1 MLKHKKSKFIAVAM
15 TVALAGSILA
25 GCGST
30 SKSGTES
37 ASGNKVIKVNLGAD
51 PKTIDPGLNNSVE
64 GGKVIV
70 NAFQGLTDL
79 DKDEKVIPGVAEKW
93 DISKDGLH
101 YTFHLR
107 KDAKWSDGKPVK
119 AQDFEYAWKRALNP
133 DTASEYAFQL
143 FYLKNGEAYNQ
154 SQNPKATKKA
164 TVDQVGVKATDDNTL
179 DVTLEGATPYFLALM
194 SFPTYMPIRKDIV
207 EKNPK
212 DWATKPE
219 TYVSNGPFMMK
230 ELKMKDS
237 INFVKNPN
245 YWDTKNVKLDSV
257 QFKVLDQ
264 ESSYFA
270 AFKTGQIDMIDKP
283 PVQEIPNLLK
293 DGTAKSYPYLGTY
306 YYDFNVSANAAS
318 VNPEAAKA
326 LSDVR
331 VRKAL
336 SLAIDREAI
345 TSKVSKGG
353 EKPATSFVPSG
364 VTDDKG
370 VKFKNKE
377 YYKTTADV
385 EQAKKLLAEAGYTD
399 GKGFPKLELIYN
411 TLQMHQSMA
420 AAVQDMWKK
429 NLGIDI
435 TLRNL
440 ERKVQ
445 LTEANKHNFVLNRDG
460 WIADYNDPMT
470 FLDIFTT
477 TNGNN
482 YSGYNNPKYDA
493 LITAAKVEVNA
504 EKRAAMLHEA
514 EDMLMND
521 MPIMPIFEY
530 TEVVCM
536 NKKLTGVHV
545 SNLGFFY
552 FRDADLA
559 K

>member
-1 MLKHKKSKFIAVAM
+1 MLKNKKSKFIALAM

-25 GCGST
+25 GCGSSAT
-30 SKSGTES
+30 NNQ

-70 NAFQGLTDL
+70 NAFEGLTDV

-93 DISKDGLH
+93 DVSQDGLH

-154 SQNPKATKKA
+154 SKNPNAAKKA
-164 TVDQVGVKATDDNTL
+164 TEDQVGVKATDDNTL
-179 DVTLEGATPYFLALM
+179 DVTLEGATPYFLSLM

-219 TYVSNGPFMMK
+219 TYVSNGPFVMK

-237 INFVKNPN
+237 LNFVKNPN
-245 YWDTKNVKLDSV
+245 YWDAKNVKLDGI

-264 ESSYFA
+264 ESSYLA
-270 AFKTGQIDMIDKP
+270 AFKTGQLDMIDKP

-306 YYDFNVSANAAS
+306 YYDFNVSANAEN

-326 LSDVR
+326 LKDVR

-364 VTDDKG
+364 VTDEKG
-370 VKFKNKE
+370 TKFKNKE

-385 EQAKKLLAEAGYTD
+385 EEAKKLLAEAGYPD

-411 TLQMHQSMA
+411 TLQQHQSIA

-482 YSGYNNPKYDA
+482 YCGYNNPKYDA
-493 LITAAKVEVNA
+493 LITAAKVEANE
-504 EKRAAMLHEA
+504 EKRTAMLHEA
-514 EDMLMND
+514 EDMVMND
-521 MPIMPIFEY
+521 MPIMPIYEY

-552 FRDADLA
+552 FRDADLT

>member
-1 MLKHKKSKFIAVAM
+1 M

-25 GCGST
+25 GCGSSAT
-30 SKSGTES
+30 NNQ
-37 ASGNKVIKVNLGAD
+37 ASGNKVIKVNLSAD

-64 GGKVIV
+64 GAKVVV
-70 NAFQGLTDL
+70 NAFEGLTDL

-93 DISKDGLH
+93 DVSKDGLH

-107 KDAKWSDGKPVK
+107 KDAKWSDGKTVK

-133 DTASEYAFQL
+133 DTASEYAFQA

-154 SQNPKATKKA
+154 SKDPKATKKA
-164 TVDQVGVKATDDNTL
+164 TVDEVGVKATDDSTL
-179 DVTLEGATPYFLALM
+179 DVTLEGATLYFLSLLAT
-194 SFPTYMPIRKDIV
+194 PTYMPVRKDIV

-212 DWATKPE
+212 DWATKAE

-237 INFVKNPN
+237 INLVKNTN
-245 YWDTKNVKLDSV
+245 YWDAKNVKLDGV

-306 YYDFNVSANAAS
+306 YYDFNISANAAN

-336 SLAIDREAI
+336 SLAIDRDAI

-353 EKPATSFVPSG
+353 EKPATSFVPSD
-364 VTDDKG
+364 VTDGKG
-370 VKFKNKE
+370 TKFKNKE

-385 EQAKKLLAEAGYTD
+385 EQAKKLLAEAGYPD
-399 GKGFPKLELIYN
+399 GKGLPKLELIYN

-482 YSGYNNPKYDA
+482 YAGYNNPKYDA
-493 LITAAKVEVNA
+493 LITAAKVEANA
-504 EKRAAMLHEA
+504 EKRTAMLHEA
-514 EDMLMND
+514 EDMIMTD
-521 MPIMPIFEY
+521 MPIIPIFEY

-545 SNLGFFY
+545 SNLGFFF
-552 FRDADLA
+552 FRDADLT

>member
-1 MLKHKKSKFIAVAM
+1 MLKNKKSKFITLAM
-15 TVALAGSILA
+15 TVALAGSIFA

-30 SKSGTES
+30 GKSGTEN
-37 ASGNKVIKVNLGAD
+37 ASGNKVIKVNLSAD

-133 DTASEYAFQL
+133 DTASEYSFQL

-154 SQNPKATKKA
+154 SQSPKATKKA
-164 TVDQVGVKATDDNTL
+164 TVDEVGVKATDDYTL
-179 DVTLEGATPYFLALM
+179 DVTLEGATPYFLSLM
-194 SFPTYMPIRKDIV
+194 AFPTYMPIRKDII

-219 TYVSNGPFMMK
+219 TYVSNGPFVMK

-245 YWDTKNVKLDSV
+245 YWDTKNVKLDGI

-264 ESSYFA
+264 ESSYLA
-270 AFKTGQIDMIDKP
+270 AFKTGQMDMIDKP

-306 YYDFNVSANAAS
+306 YYDFNVSANAAN

-345 TSKVSKGG
+345 TSKVSKGN

-377 YYKTTADV
+377 YYKTTANV
-385 EQAKKLLAEAGYTD
+385 EEAKKLLVEAGYPD
-399 GKGFPKLELIYN
+399 GKGFPKMELIYN

-445 LTEANKHNFVLNRDG
+445 LAEANKHNFVLNRDG

-470 FLDIFTT
+470 FLDVFTT

-482 YSGYNNPKYDA
+482 YSGYSNPKYDA
-493 LITAAKVEVNA
+493 LITAAKVEANA
-504 EKRAAMLHEA
+504 EKRTAMLHEA

-521 MPIMPIFEY
+521 MPIVPVFEY

-552 FRDADLA
+552 FRDADLT

>member
-1 MLKHKKSKFIAVAM
+1 MLRNKKSKFLLLAM
-15 TVALAGSILA
+15 TIALSGSILA

-30 SKSGTES
+30 STSSQASSG
-37 ASGNKVIKVNLGAD
+37 GKVIKVNIGAD

-64 GGKVIV
+64 GGHVIV
-70 NAFQGLTDL
+70 NAFEGLTNL
-79 DKDEKVIPGVAEKW
+79 DKNEKVIPGAAEKW
-93 DISKDGLH
+93 DVSKDGLH

-107 KDAKWSDGKPVK
+107 KDAKWSDGQPVK

-133 DTASEYAFQL
+133 DTASEYAFQA

-154 SQNPKATKKA
+154 SKDPKATKKA
-164 TVDQVGVKATDDNTL
+164 TVDEVGVKATDDYTL
-179 DVTLEGATPYFLALM
+179 DVTLEGPTPYFLSLLSM
-194 SFPTYMPIRKDIV
+194 PTYMPIRKDIL
-207 EKNPK
+207 EKHPT

-245 YWDTKNVKLDSV
+245 YWDSKDVKLDRIE
-257 QFKVLDQ
+257 FKVLDQ
-264 ESSYFA
+264 ESSYYA
-270 AFKTGQIDMIDKP
+270 AFKTGQLDMIDKP
-283 PVQEIPNLLK
+283 PVQEIPSLLK
-293 DGTAKSYPYLGTY
+293 DNTATSYPYLGTY
-306 YYDFNVSANAAS
+306 YYDFNISANAAN

-326 LSDVR
+326 LKDVR

-364 VTDDKG
+364 VTDETG
-370 VKFKNKE
+370 TKFKAKE

-385 EQAKKLLAEAGYTD
+385 DQAKKLLAEAGYPD
-399 GKGFPKLELIYN
+399 GKGFPKLEIIYN
-411 TLQMHQSMA
+411 TMQSHQSIA

-429 NLGIDI
+429 NLGIDV

-445 LTEANKHNFVLNRDG
+445 LTEANKHNFVINRDG
-460 WIADYNDPMT
+460 WIADYNDSMT

-482 YSGYNNPKYDA
+482 YCGYNNPKYDQ
-493 LITAAKVEVNA
+493 LITAAKA
-504 EKRAAMLHEA
+504 EADPKKRIDMLHQA
-514 EDMLMND
+514 EDMVMAD
-521 MPIMPIFEY
+521 MPIMPIYEY

-545 SNLGFFY
+545 SNVGFFI
-552 FRDADLA
+552 FRDADIS

>member
-1 MLKHKKSKFIAVAM
+1 MLKNKKFKLITLAAAIALSASVF
-15 TVALAGSILA
+15 A
-25 GCGST
+25 GCGSSSSNGST
-30 SKSGTES
+30 T
-37 ASGNKVIKVNLGAD
+37 ASGNKVIKVNIGAD

-64 GGKVIV
+64 GSHVIV
-70 NAFQGLTDL
+70 NAFEGLTNL

-93 DISKDGLH
+93 DVSKDGLH

-119 AQDFEYAWKRALNP
+119 ASDFEYAWKRALNP

-154 SQNPKATKKA
+154 SKDEKATKKA
-164 TVDQVGVKATDDNTL
+164 TADEVGVKATDDYTL
-179 DVTLEGATPYFLALM
+179 DVTLEGATPYFLSLM
-194 SFPTYMPIRKDIV
+194 AFPTYMPVRKDIV
-207 EKNPK
+207 ESHPK

-245 YWDTKNVKLDSV
+245 YWNTKSVKLDGI

-306 YYDFNVSANAAS
+306 YYDFNISANAAN
-318 VNPEAAKA
+318 VNPDAAKA
-326 LSDVR
+326 LKDVR

-336 SLAIDREAI
+336 SLAIDRTAI
-345 TSKVSKGG
+345 TKDVSKGG
-353 EKPATSFVPSG
+353 EIPATGFVPSG
-364 VTDDKG
+364 VTDEKG
-370 VKFKNKE
+370 TKFKTKE
-377 YYKTTADV
+377 YLNKTANV
-385 EQAKKLLAEAGYTD
+385 EEAKKLLAEAGYPD
-399 GKGFPKLELIYN
+399 GKGFPKLEIIYN
-411 TLQMHQSMA
+411 TLQMHQSIA
-420 AAVQDMWKK
+420 VAVQDMWKK

-445 LTEANKHNFVLNRDG
+445 LTEANKHNFVVNRDG

-482 YSGYNNPKYDA
+482 YCGYNNPKYDE
-493 LITAAKVEVNA
+493 LITAAKHEA
-504 EKRAAMLHEA
+504 DSQKRTAMLHQA
-514 EDMLMND
+514 EDMLMED

-536 NKKLTGVHV
+536 NKKLKDVHV
-545 SNLGFFY
+545 SNLGFFI
-552 FRDADLA
+552 FRDADLE

>member
-1 MLKHKKSKFIAVAM
+1 MLKNKKSKLLAVVM

-25 GCGST
+25 GCGGST
-30 SKSGTES
+30 ATNSE

-64 GGKVIV
+64 GSKVIV
-70 NAFQGLTDL
+70 NAFEGLTNL
-79 DKDEKVIPGVAEKW
+79 DKNEKVIPGVAEKW
-93 DISKDGLH
+93 EVSPDGLH

-107 KDAKWSDGKPVK
+107 KDAKWSDGQPVK
-119 AQDFEYAWKRALNP
+119 AQDFEYSWKRALNP

-154 SQNPKATKKA
+154 SKDPKATKKA
-164 TVDQVGVKATDDNTL
+164 TADEVGVKAKDDSTL
-179 DVTLEGATPYFLALM
+179 EVTLEGATEYFLSLM

-207 EKNPK
+207 EKNPT
-212 DWATKPE
+212 DWTSKPE

-230 ELKMKDS
+230 EHKMKDS

-245 YWDTKNVKLDSV
+245 YWGTKSVKLDKIE
-257 QFKVLDQ
+257 FKVLEN

-270 AFKTGQIDMIDKP
+270 AFKTGELDMIDKP
-283 PVQEIPNLLK
+283 PTQEIPNLLK
-293 DGTAKSYPYLGTY
+293 DGTAKDYPYIGTY
-306 YYDFNVSANAAS
+306 YYDFNVSENAAN
-318 VNPEAAKA
+318 VNPDAAKA
-326 LSDVR
+326 LKDVR

-345 TSKVSKGG
+345 TKNVSKGG
-353 EKPATSFVPSG
+353 EKPATSFVPSS
-364 VTDDKG
+364 VTDKNG
-370 VKFKNKE
+370 AKFKNKE

-385 EQAKKLLAEAGYTD
+385 EQAKKLLAEAGYPD

-411 TLQMHQSMA
+411 TLQAHQSVA

-445 LTEANKHNFVLNRDG
+445 LTEANKHNYILNRDG

-470 FLDIFTT
+470 FLDIPTT

-482 YSGYNNPKYDA
+482 YSGYNNPKYDQ
-493 LITAAKVEVNA
+493 LISAAKVEVNA
-504 EKRAAMLHEA
+504 EKRAQMLHEA
-514 EDMLMND
+514 EDMLMAD
-521 MPIMPIFEY
+521 MPLMPIYEY

-536 NKKLTGVHV
+536 NKKLKDVHV
-545 SNLGFFY
+545 SNLGFFF
-552 FRDADLA
+552 FRDADLE

>member
-1 MLKHKKSKFIAVAM
+1 MLKNRKTKFATIAM
-15 TVALAGSILA
+15 TIALAASIFA
-25 GCGST
+25 GCGS
-30 SKSGTES
+30 S
-37 ASGNKVIKVNLGAD
+37 AANNQASANKVIKVNLGAD

-70 NAFQGLTDL
+70 NAFEGLTDL
-79 DKDEKVIPGVAEKW
+79 DKNEKVIPGVAEKW

-154 SQNPKATKKA
+154 SQNPKAAKKA
-164 TVDQVGVKATDDNTL
+164 TVDEVGVKATDDYTL
-179 DVTLEGATPYFLALM
+179 DVTLEGATPYFLSLM
-194 SFPTYMPIRKDIV
+194 AFPTYMPIRKDII

-237 INFVKNPN
+237 INFVKNSN
-245 YWDTKNVKLDSV
+245 YWDTKNVKLDQI

-264 ESSYFA
+264 ESSYLA
-270 AFKTGQIDMIDKP
+270 AFKTGQIDMLDKP
-283 PVQEIPNLLK
+283 PVQEIPSLLK
-293 DGTAKSYPYLGTY
+293 DNIATSYPYLGTY
-306 YYDFNVSANAAS
+306 YYDFNISANAAN

-326 LSDVR
+326 LKDVR

-364 VTDDKG
+364 VTDEKG
-370 VKFKNKE
+370 TKFKNKE
-377 YYKTTADV
+377 YYKTTANV
-385 EQAKKLLAEAGYTD
+385 EEAKKLLAEAGYPD

-411 TLQMHQSMA
+411 TLQQHQSIA

-460 WIADYNDPMT
+460 WIADYNDSMT

-482 YSGYNNPKYDA
+482 YCGYNNPKYDA
-493 LITAAKVEVNA
+493 LITAAKVEANE
-504 EKRAAMLHEA
+504 EKRAAMLHQA
-514 EDMLMND
+514 EDMIMND
-521 MPIMPIFEY
+521 MPIMPIYEY

-552 FRDADLA
+552 FRDADLT